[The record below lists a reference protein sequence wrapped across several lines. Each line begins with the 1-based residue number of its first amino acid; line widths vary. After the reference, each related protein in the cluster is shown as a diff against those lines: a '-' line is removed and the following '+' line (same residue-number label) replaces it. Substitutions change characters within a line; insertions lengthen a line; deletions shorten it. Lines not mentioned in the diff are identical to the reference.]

1 MRHREQKIRMLGV
14 SPTISMITLN
24 MNELNNLIKKRLSDW
39 I

>member
-1 MRHREQKIRMLGV
+1 MRHREQNIRMSDV